1 MRFDN
6 VAVLSVQ
13 AVDAPHRIASGFI
26 NARLRPVMD
35 RLGIHVDLLGKVAG
49 VQARRFW
56 DPGVQ
61 PSQAAT
67 LAAEAVLAESGI
79 DRSRIG
85 VLVNTSVCRDFLEP
99 ATACL
104 VHGNLGLSPDC
115 LNFDLGNACLAFLNG
130 MQVVAT
136 MIERGQLEY
145 GLIVDGEGSRH
156 IVEATL
162 RRLTTEDITAEEF
175 HQQFASLT
183 LGSGSAAMLLGRA
196 DQAPDAHRFVG
207 TVSQAASH
215 QNHLCRGTTEKMLTD
230 SRGLLKAGVDLAQ
243 QTWSKAEQELGWDR
257 SDIDEFVLHQVSH
270 VHTAE
275 LTRALQLDPERVL
288 PIYPEYGNVG
298 PAAVPIA
305 LTKAVQ
311 AGRVTKGS
319 RVALMGIGSGLN
331 CTMAEVVW

>member
-115 LNFDLGNACLAFLNG
+115 LNFDLGNAN
-130 MQVVAT
+130 
-136 MIERGQLEY
+136 
-145 GLIVDGEGSRH
+145 SRFFPECFFSISDSEFIH
-156 IVEATL
+156 G
-162 RRLTTEDITAEEF
+162 RFFSQHSRFNQSGKTEE
-175 HQQFASLT
+175 
-183 LGSGSAAMLLGRA
+183 
-196 DQAPDAHRFVG
+196 
-207 TVSQAASH
+207 
-215 QNHLCRGTTEKMLTD
+215 
-230 SRGLLKAGVDLAQ
+230 
-243 QTWSKAEQELGWDR
+243 
-257 SDIDEFVLHQVSH
+257 
-270 VHTAE
+270 
-275 LTRALQLDPERVL
+275 
-288 PIYPEYGNVG
+288 
-298 PAAVPIA
+298 
-305 LTKAVQ
+305 
-311 AGRVTKGS
+311 
-319 RVALMGIGSGLN
+319 
-331 CTMAEVVW
+331 